1 MPLIDT
7 LKSLAR
13 RHEPLRRLA
22 QRHSSLVGR
31 MTMLMTQ
38 NIHDPIERAGASG
51 YFSAEHI
58 DEVAKVVF
66 DEGHASPRYQH
77 LEHAHMSLPAWF
89 RHGLDPYSP
98 EYAEQQ
104 RRLWRLIAGVER
116 DYEPNLDEKEAP
128 LGECDPVRF
137 PGFYLRRDAQAVAS
151 ASDHV
156 LASGMI
162 LKHAGVKP
170 GGWALEYG
178 AGFGQT
184 ALALARLGVNVDTV
198 DISQTFCQYVQQQA
212 DHFQVPLK
220 AHLGRFGMNPRPGQR
235 YDLIFFYESFHHC
248 LDWQALVQTLPDLL
262 APGGRILLCGEPM
275 VEREYAAVPYPWGVR
290 LQSDVVATIRR
301 LRWFELGF
309 SEDFLYEI
317 FAKGGFTV
325 TRHSCEPSLWGRT
338 YVCEPWRGELHLGQ
352 AWLPPAL
359 EEGWHEPEVDGRWTR
374 GKARLRLP
382 GRGGEPGARQRV
394 GQWELDIANPH
405 PKPARLELLAGGK
418 TQTVTLATGER
429 RTIAFAADE
438 DSWLTLY
445 SPLRR
450 LGALRRLLGR
460 DDRGLGIFVRR
471 LRRVATA

>member
-1 MPLIDT
+1 LIDT
-7 LKSLAR
+7 LRALAR
-13 RHEPLRRLA
+13 RHAPLRRLA
-22 QRHSSLVGR
+22 QRHSRLVGR

-51 YFSAEHI
+51 YFAAEHI

-66 DEGHASPRYQH
+66 EEGHASPRYQH
-77 LEHAHMSLPAWF
+77 LQHAHMSLPAWF

-104 RRLWRLIAGVER
+104 QRLWRLIAGVER
-116 DYEPNLDEKEAP
+116 DYEPSLDEKEAP
-128 LGECDPVRF
+128 LGEFDPVRF
-137 PGFYLRRDAQAVAS
+137 PGYFLRRDAQAVAS

-156 LASGMI
+156 IASGMI

-198 DISQTFCQYVQQQA
+198 DISQAFCQSVQQQA

-220 AHLGRFGMNPRPGQR
+220 AHLGQFGMNPRPGQR

-248 LDWQALVQTLPDLL
+248 LDWQALLRTLPELL

-317 FAKGGFTV
+317 FAKAGFTI
-325 TRHSCEPSLWGRT
+325 TRHACEPSLWGRT
-338 YVCEPWRGELHLGQ
+338 YVCERWRDELHLGQ
-352 AWLPPAL
+352 AWLPQGV
-359 EEGWHEPEVDGRWTR
+359 EEGWYGPETDGRWTR
-374 GKARLRLP
+374 GQARMLLP
-382 GRGGEPGARQRV
+382 GRLDEPDAKERV
-394 GQWELDIANPH
+394 EQWELDIANPH
-405 PKPARLELLAGGK
+405 PKPARLELAAGGK
-418 TQTVTLATGER
+418 TQIVTLAPGER
-429 RTIAFAADE
+429 RTVTFAADE
-438 DSWLTLY
+438 HGWLTLR
-445 SPLRR
+445 SPPRR

-471 LRRVATA
+471 LRRTAAA

>member
-1 MPLIDT
+1 MALLGT
-7 LKSLAR
+7 LKDLAR

-22 QRHSSLVGR
+22 QRHSRLVGR
-31 MTMLMTQ
+31 MTMMMTQ

-58 DEVAKVVF
+58 DEVARVVF
-66 DEGHASPRYQH
+66 DEGHSSPRYRH
-77 LEHAHMSLPAWF
+77 LQHAHMTLPEWF
-89 RHGLDPYSP
+89 QRDLDPYSA

-104 RRLWRLIAGVER
+104 KRLWKLIAGVDR
-116 DYEPNLDEKEAP
+116 DYEPEIDEKEVP
-128 LGECDPVRF
+128 LGEFDPVRF
-137 PGFYLRRDAQAVAS
+137 PGYYLRRDAEAVPA

-156 LASGMI
+156 IASGMI

-198 DISQTFCQYVQQQA
+198 DISRAFCQYVQQQA

-220 AHLGRFGMNPRPGQR
+220 AHLGHFGMNPRPGQK

-248 LDWQALVQTLPDLL
+248 LDWQGLLLALPDML
-262 APGGRILLCGEPM
+262 APGGRIILCGEPM

-317 FAKGGFTV
+317 FARAGFTM
-325 TRHSCEPSLWGRT
+325 TRHRCEPSLWGRT
-338 YVCEPWRGELHLGQ
+338 YVFERWPDELRLGQ
-352 AWLPPAL
+352 AWLPP
-359 EEGWHEPEVDGRWTR
+359 EVEDGWYGPEQEGRWTR
-374 GKARLRLP
+374 GNARLVLP
-382 GRGGEPGARQRV
+382 GRASESRRF
-394 GQWELDIANPH
+394 EIDLANPMSR
-405 PKPARLELLAGGK
+405 PARVQLSAGDWS
-418 TQTVTLATGER
+418 QSVVIASGER
-429 RTIAFAADE
+429 RTVMFDAVG
-438 DSWLTLY
+438 DSWLTLKVA
-445 SPLRR
+445 PRR
-450 LGALRRLLGR
+450 LGLLRRALLR
-460 DDRGLGIFVRR
+460 DRRGLGVFVLG
-471 LRRVATA
+471 LRRSAPSAD